1 MSIEQMKWRRHVHL
15 NHRTEL
21 SETCLFLIILY
32 FCFYSWNPVKIRFLW
47 NYVIDHYWGIGN
59 LQLFKGLMK
68 WDLTFMLFESL
79 KSKESLWPHG
89 LYHSRLFC
97 PLLFQGLLNFMCIE
111 SVMLFN
117 HVILC
122 HPLLLLPSMS
132 PSIRVFSNELAP
144 HTKWPKYC
152 HFCYRISPSNE
163 YSGLISFRIDWLDLH
178 ADSLRI
184 SKRFSRVFSNTTI
197 GKHQFFSTQPSLWS
211 SSHIYTWLLEKP
223 WFWLQRPLST

>member
-1 MSIEQMKWRRHVHL
+1 MSLTRGTQPASYCAGCYRGCG
-15 NHRTEL
+15 N
-21 SETCLFLIILY
+21 TCLII
-32 FCFYSWNPVKIRFLW
+32 V
-47 NYVIDHYWGIGN
+47 V
-59 LQLFKGLMK
+59 Q
-68 WDLTFMLFESL
+68 SL
-79 KSKESLWPHG
+79 SHVCLWP
-89 LYHSRLFC
+89 
-97 PLLFQGLLNFMCIE
+97 LLVTVSWSLLKLLCIE

-152 HFCYRISPSNE
+152 HFRYHISPSNE